1 MTEEIST
8 LSCTHP
14 TFLKII
20 LFIFS
25 SFIFFIFFLQCC
37 VCFCHTTILN
47 FIFFCLHWVVIAV
60 HEGFLVEALVGRL
73 HQLWPVGS
81 VVAPPGPRAE
91 AQQLWCTG
99 LVAPQL
105 GGGNFPDQGPNLC
118 LLY

>member
-1 MTEEIST
+1 MCEEYSQ
-8 LSCTHP
+8 
-14 TFLKII
+14 LKN
-20 LFIFS
+20 S
-25 SFIFFIFFLQCC
+25 QVSC
-37 VCFCHTTILN
+37 VCRPKVLDRGNQHPFMYTSHIFKNN

-60 HEGFLVEALVGRL
+60 HEGFLVEALVCRL

-91 AQQLWCTG
+91 AQQLWCMG